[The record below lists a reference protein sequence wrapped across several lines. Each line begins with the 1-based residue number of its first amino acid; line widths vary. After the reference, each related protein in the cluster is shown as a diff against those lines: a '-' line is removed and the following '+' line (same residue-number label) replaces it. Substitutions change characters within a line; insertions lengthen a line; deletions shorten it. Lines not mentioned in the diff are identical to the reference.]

1 MDIIR
6 SFGWWH
12 VVHLDIQPILHTQK
26 TLKTSHG
33 FMVFWRCCLIQLLRF
48 ICQKSIG
55 LWLMWEQE
63 YFYWQPVAKSNINSR
78 ELISLMTNQENVLSS
93 ASGVINHINE
103 S

>member
-1 MDIIR
+1 
-6 SFGWWH
+6 
-12 VVHLDIQPILHTQK
+12 
-26 TLKTSHG
+26 
-33 FMVFWRCCLIQLLRF
+33 
-48 ICQKSIG
+48 
-55 LWLMWEQE
+55 MWEQE